1 MKSPVRKLVRIAVV
15 LLAAVLLFNFFGY
28 YMIHLSSKQNE
39 QMVKLVNI
47 SGQQQTFGQIITK
60 DVLLLTKGNLPEA
73 EHQATRDQLQHATD
87 SFIVCN
93 QLLRDKLKIVKD
105 EPVTA
110 DLLEITRDLTNA
122 QTHFKGIV
130 AVAQEVLQA
139 DSQLLAINGSLYKQQ
154 ILYSER
160 KFFPLMNEVVQRYT
174 GVVTDRI
181 EESSTINTGKFISL
195 IVALICLIFLVIDPL
210 LRSNRKNYE
219 ALQMARNAL
228 LREKKYLSS
237 ILNSQTNY
245 VIRIDRNGNF
255 TYANPQFLK
264 TFGYSENEVMG
275 VPFYTTI
282 HPKDLHRC
290 QEVAEQCWLHPGTV
304 YKLLIKKPIKQT
316 SNFQWTDWEFI
327 ALQNEDGVSE
337 IQGIGVNV
345 TEKVIAE
352 QALQNSEQKFRL
364 LAEHAEDIISVSS
377 PEGVFQYVS
386 PSVEKALGYY
396 REEMEGHS
404 ITEFVH
410 PEDVFAFTPHKS
422 SLAMSRIDNLTL
434 RYRIRTKSNEYI
446 WLESILKPVKENNQV
461 VKIITTSRNVTEQ
474 KKAEVERE
482 QLLADVKQSEEL
494 LRTIINSTPD
504 WIFIKDP
511 NHRFL
516 LINQACAD
524 SLRRTPKEI
533 IGKDDL
539 EVGFPAAYVK
549 GDPTRGIRG
558 FWADDDE
565 VVKTGKVIYIPEEP
579 NYANG
584 QLNTMSTV
592 KVPLKDAD
600 GNVWGVLGFVHNI
613 TPLKKIEENLRRKDQ
628 LLQAVAEATHLLI
641 SNNNLD
647 QAIGEAIQLLGMKM
661 QVDNLNVYK
670 NEYVLADDKWYTSR
684 LWQWESATDEL
695 IYRTPDFQNKEVN
708 IKSPLFQTLINEE
721 IFCSHVKN
729 IKDDEL
735 KAFYEAKGVK
745 TAAVLPVF
753 TMHYFWGFVA
763 FGDCTQERDWTIT
776 EFSIL
781 QSFAATL
788 AAAIERKQME
798 QELVMAKEMAELA
811 NQAKSEFMANMSHE
825 LRTPM
830 NGIIGFTD
838 LVLTTTLQHSQRD
851 YLENVKKSAYGLLD
865 IINDILD
872 FSKLEAGKLRI
883 DNTSFRIDELVEE
896 TIDILT
902 VKAFEKKLE
911 MVCHIDP
918 LLPSRVSGDPVRIR
932 QIFVN
937 LLGNAIKFTQ
947 NGEIFVSLKKAG
959 NIYLKDNKKF
969 IDIDLSV
976 RDTGIGI
983 SKEKLI
989 KIFDSFT
996 QADSSTTRKYGGTGL
1011 GLTISK
1017 SLAELMDGSLQ
1028 VESKAGQGS
1037 TFTLRLPLQ
1046 IVNIEPQ
1053 ITSAY
1058 RPPLQKVLVIDDNA
1072 SNRWLMQDIFRYFG
1086 IPCETAASGQEALT
1100 TLQRINQ
1107 HGEPLD
1113 LILTDHHMPEMDG
1126 MQLVEEIRKTSIGFA
1141 QPVIMML
1148 SSIEKNIVQRQAE
1161 KLGIHS
1167 FLSKPVKLYELYAM
1181 LSAMFSTGKLQ
1192 PEKMSIIPTIEKIT
1206 DTATIMVVE
1215 DEPINM
1221 MLITEVLGKM
1231 GFAVIK
1237 ATNGK
1242 QALELL
1248 QQQDPQ
1254 LIFMD
1259 VNMPEMDGFT
1269 TTRLI
1274 RQLPEP
1280 HSLIPII
1287 ALTAD
1292 AMQGDKEKCIE
1303 SGMNDY
1309 ISKPFKLEEIEAV
1322 LKKRMLLV

>member
-1 MKSPVRKLVRIAVV
+1 MKSPFRKLVRIAVV

-28 YMIHLSSKQNE
+28 YMIHLSSRQNE
-39 QMVKLVNI
+39 KMVKLVNI
-47 SGQQQTFGQIITK
+47 SGQLQTFSQVITK
-60 DVLLLTKGNLPEA
+60 DVLLLTKPNLPES
-73 EHQATRDQLQHATD
+73 EKEPIREQLQHATD
-87 SFIVCN
+87 TFIVCN
-93 QLLRDKLKIVKD
+93 QFLRDKIKIVHD
-105 EPVTA
+105 EPVTSA
-110 DLLEITRDLTNA
+110 LLEITRGLTNA
-122 QTHFKGIV
+122 QTHFKGII
-130 AVAQEVLQA
+130 AVAREVCQA
-139 DSQLLAINGSLYKQQ
+139 DSQLLAINGALYKQQ

-160 KFFPLMNEVVQRYT
+160 KYFPLMNEVVQQYT
-174 GVVTDRI
+174 GVVTDKLQ
-181 EESSTINTGKFISL
+181 ESSNINTGKFISL
-195 IVALICLIFLVIDPL
+195 IVALVCLILLVIDPL
-210 LRSNRKNYE
+210 FRTNKRNYE

-245 VIRIDRNGNF
+245 AIRIDRNGNF
-255 TYANPQFLK
+255 TYANPQFLQ
-264 TFGYSENEVMG
+264 TFGYTEKEVLG

-290 QEVAEQCWLHPGTV
+290 QEVADQCWLNPGTV
-304 YKLLIKKPIKQT
+304 FKLLIKKSIKH
-316 SNFQWTDWEFI
+316 SDNFQWTDWEFI

-364 LAEHAEDIISVSS
+364 LAEHAEDIISVTS
-377 PEGVFQYVS
+377 PDGIFQYVS
-386 PSVEKALGYY
+386 PSVEKALGYT
-396 REEMEGHS
+396 REEMEGRS
-404 ITEFVH
+404 IIEFVH
-410 PEDVFAFTPHKS
+410 PEDAHAFKPDKATT
-422 SLAMSRIDNLTL
+422 LNRIDNLTL
-434 RYRIRTKSNEYI
+434 RYRIRTKHNEYI

-461 VKIITTSRNVTEQ
+461 VKIITTTRNVTEQ
-474 KKAEVERE
+474 KRAEVERE
-482 QLLADVKQSEEL
+482 QLLTDVRQSEEL

-511 NHRFL
+511 GHRFL

-524 SLRRTPKEI
+524 SLRKTPQEI

-539 EVGFPAAYVK
+539 EVGFPVEYVK
-549 GDPTRGIRG
+549 GDPSRGIRG

-565 VVKTGKVIYIPEEP
+565 VVRSGNVIYIPEEP
-579 NYANG
+579 NFANG

-592 KVPLKDAD
+592 KVPLKDAE
-600 GNVWGVLGFVHNI
+600 GQVWGVLGFVHNI
-613 TPLKKIEENLRRKDQ
+613 TPLKKVEENLRRKDQ

-647 QAIGEAIQLLGMKM
+647 QAIGEAIQLLGMRM
-661 QVDNLNVYK
+661 QVDSLNVYK
-670 NEYVLADDKWYTSR
+670 NEYLVTTDKWFTSR

-695 IYRTPDFQNKEVN
+695 IYRIPDFQNREIN
-708 IKSPLFQTLINEE
+708 IRSPLFQTLVKEE

-729 IKDDEL
+729 IDDPEL
-735 KAFYEAKGVK
+735 RSYYDERGVK
-745 TAAVLPVF
+745 TAAVLPIF

-763 FGDCTQERDWTIT
+763 FSDSTRERDWTIT

-798 QELVMAKEMAELA
+798 QELVLAKDMAESA

-838 LVLTTTLQHSQRD
+838 LVLTTSLQHSQRD

-872 FSKLEAGKLRI
+872 FSKLEAGKMHI
-883 DNTSFRIDELVEE
+883 DRTTFRIDELVEE

-902 VKAFEKKLE
+902 VKAYEKKLE

-918 LLPSRVSGDPVRIR
+918 LLPSRVSGDPIRIR
-932 QIFVN
+932 QVFVN

-947 NGEIFVSLKKAG
+947 KGEIFVSLKKASSMY
-959 NIYLKDNKKF
+959 IKDGKKL

-983 SKEKLI
+983 PKEKLI

-1017 SLAELMDGSLQ
+1017 SLAELMDGSLN
-1028 VESKAGQGS
+1028 VESVAGGGS
-1037 TFTLRLPLQ
+1037 TFTLRLPLE
-1046 IVNIEPQ
+1046 IVNSEPQ
-1053 ITSAY
+1053 ITGAY

-1072 SNRWLMQDIFRYFG
+1072 SNRWLMEEIFRYFS
-1086 IPCETAASGQEALT
+1086 IPCETAASGREALAI
-1100 TLQRINQ
+1100 LQRIHNNS
-1107 HGEPLD
+1107 EPLD

-1126 MQLVEEIRKTSIGFA
+1126 IQLVQEIRKSLKSYEQAI
-1141 QPVIMML
+1141 ILML
-1148 SSIEKNIVQRQAE
+1148 SSIEKNMFQQQAE

-1167 FLSKPVKLYELYAM
+1167 FLSKPVKLYELYAL
-1181 LSAMFSTGKLQ
+1181 LSAMFSTGKQQ
-1192 PEKMSIIPTIEKIT
+1192 PAKINIIPAIEKIT
-1206 DTATIMVVE
+1206 DAAIIMVVE

-1221 MLITEVLGKM
+1221 LLITEVLSKM

-1248 QQQDPQ
+1248 QQQDLQ

-1280 HSLIPII
+1280 YSLIPVI

-1303 SGMNDY
+1303 AGMNDY